1 MMLRTSGTINVK
13 RFSIAIACIVLLA
26 GAVKSLA
33 QVPLQLPTDHEGI
46 VAMNALQLKQEMEF
60 RKSIRTDD
68 TGQILGALPDVI
80 RKDYAAMETK
90 GGVSNIAHAFGDYL
104 KKNPSEIKMVEARL
118 EEVQVALKAAV
129 PSFYRGIFDEEM
141 ARILLQ
147 QDVDLPAA
155 EGLAQSGVALF
166 DRGDCLQDDRFGAES
181 HHVYD
186 EAKAKH
192 PVPFTYHA
200 EEGDEHCAQSLA
212 ARYATLGKI
221 QAKRGNV
228 DEAAK
233 SFDKALKAHA
243 NADAA
248 LGVAPIDGA
257 KGDEAGELEMYEV
270 ASLTGALSPEDV
282 KSARA
287 LYAKLNPGSEASDY
301 DALLDARYARTFA
314 NPVVDRDAK
323 VPPQSPQKVVLE
335 ELFTVA
341 DCEPCVSPDLATEA
355 VLKHYGREQVVV
367 AVYHDNAPG
376 PDPLTTATSEARA
389 KYYGTGDSTPHV
401 MVDGKEIEIEEGP
414 PSHAQSSFEI
424 MTKAIDP
431 LLATSGKASLRV
443 VPQMDGDLVHV
454 TVSGDA
460 NSLPAKTRL
469 EILLVETEVSDTGK
483 NTLRFQQMVVRAA
496 AAAKAG
502 ELGLPVNS
510 QTSISANYTFNLK
523 QVEAD
528 HLKYYDD
535 YREGFEKRMS
545 AFIDKGYFTR
555 AEIDK
560 MAQFREPR
568 NLVHSDRLAVI
579 AFLQSEETKEVTQSS
594 YAAVAAL
601 QDGGRK

>member
-1 MMLRTSGTINVK
+1 
-13 RFSIAIACIVLLA
+13 
-26 GAVKSLA
+26 
-33 QVPLQLPTDHEGI
+33 
-46 VAMNALQLKQEMEF
+46 
-60 RKSIRTDD
+60 
-68 TGQILGALPDVI
+68 
-80 RKDYAAMETK
+80 
-90 GGVSNIAHAFGDYL
+90 
-104 KKNPSEIKMVEARL
+104 
-118 EEVQVALKAAV
+118 
-129 PSFYRGIFDEEM
+129 
-141 ARILLQ
+141 
-147 QDVDLPAA
+147 
-155 EGLAQSGVALF
+155 
-166 DRGDCLQDDRFGAES
+166 
-181 HHVYD
+181 
-186 EAKAKH
+186 
-192 PVPFTYHA
+192 
-200 EEGDEHCAQSLA
+200 
-212 ARYATLGKI
+212 
-221 QAKRGNV
+221 
-228 DEAAK
+228 
-233 SFDKALKAHA
+233 
-243 NADAA
+243 
-248 LGVAPIDGA
+248 
-257 KGDEAGELEMYEV
+257 
-270 ASLTGALSPEDV
+270 
-282 KSARA
+282 
-287 LYAKLNPGSEASDY
+287 
-301 DALLDARYARTFA
+301 
-314 NPVVDRDAK
+314 
-323 VPPQSPQKVVLE
+323 
-335 ELFTVA
+335 
-341 DCEPCVSPDLATEA
+341 
-355 VLKHYGREQVVV
+355 
-367 AVYHDNAPG
+367 
-376 PDPLTTATSEARA
+376 
-389 KYYGTGDSTPHV
+389 

-469 EILLVETEVSDTGK
+469 QILLVETEVSDTGK

-510 QTSISANYTFNLK
+510 ETSISANYTFNLK

-568 NLVHSDRLAVI
+568 NLIHSDRLAVI